1 MVKCPALVFGAA
13 LLAGVAQV
21 EASVKAEAVEYAHG
35 GTILEGYLA
44 YEETVQGP
52 RPGVLVVHEW
62 KGLGDY
68 TKRRA
73 RQLAE
78 LGYVALAVDM
88 YGKGVYAKDH
98 EEAGKLSGALRG
110 ERELMRGRILSA
122 LDVLKHHPRVDA
134 GRLGAIGYCFGGMAV
149 LELARSGADVAG
161 VASFH
166 GGLSTPVPAK
176 PGVVKAKVLVCRGS
190 ADPFVTPEEVVAF
203 EKEMRDAG
211 VDSRLITYEGA
222 VHSFTVPEA
231 GDDPSKGVAYDP
243 EADRRSW
250 EALQE
255 FFQALFAQPAIAAIP
270 PVKEGSACPVC
281 AAKHQ

>member
-1 MVKCPALVFGAA
+1 MKRLIGLVGVVVVGA
-13 LLAGVAQV
+13 LLAGVAQ
-21 EASVKAEAVEYAHG
+21 ARAAVKAEAVEYAHG
-35 GTILEGYLA
+35 DTALEGYLA
-44 YEETVQGP
+44 YDETAQGP
-52 RPGVLVVHEW
+52 RPGMLVVHEW

-68 TKRRA
+68 AKRRA

-98 EEAGKLSGALRG
+98 EEAAKLSGALRG
-110 ERELMRGRILSA
+110 DRELMRGRILAA
-122 LDVLKHHPRVDA
+122 LTVLKNQPRVDA
-134 GRLGAIGYCFGGMAV
+134 GRLGAIGYCFGGTTV

-166 GGLSTPVPAK
+166 GGLSTPVPAQ

-190 ADPFVTPEEVVAF
+190 ADPFVTPEEVAAF
-203 EKEMRDAG
+203 EKEMHDAG
-211 VDSRLITYEGA
+211 VDSRVIVYEGA

-250 EALQE
+250 ETLQE
-255 FFQALFAQPAIAAIP
+255 FFQALFAQPAVVAIA
-270 PVKEGSACPVC
+270 PVGGRSP
-281 AAKHQ
+281 